1 MTLED
6 TLSELGNTAF
16 SVVPNYR
23 AVLAYVNSCF
33 TRAAIPTVDG
43 NTPSDKILEQIYSI
57 TDVDM
62 QTTLLARPVKDM
74 KADNRFKKVLVISG
88 ILIASVITMVVLLGI
103 FSSVPLTPEMIGL
116 IKDIAAGV
124 FEVIKLLLG
133 QG

>member
-33 TRAAIPTVDG
+33 TRVTLPTVDG

-57 TDVDM
+57 TDVDL
-62 QTTLLARPVKDM
+62 QATLLARPVKDM

-88 ILIASVITMVVLLGI
+88 VLIAAVLTMVVLLGI

-124 FEVIKLLLG
+124 FEVIKMLLG